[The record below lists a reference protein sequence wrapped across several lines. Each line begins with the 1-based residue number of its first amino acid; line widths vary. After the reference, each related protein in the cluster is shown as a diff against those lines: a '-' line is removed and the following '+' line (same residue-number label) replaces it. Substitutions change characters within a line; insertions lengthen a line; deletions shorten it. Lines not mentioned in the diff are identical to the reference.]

1 MSDFATTFEQFEYAM
16 DVLQGYTFELKNVDG
31 TIDSVFIL
39 GKISAAMEE
48 LQIHYQCLSDVI
60 FETVNQKQSS
70 DVIKVGDTIPSVGA
84 GDFINFS
91 INDDVIDFSKGYSL
105 KFNSDENNATE

>member
-31 TIDSVFIL
+31 TTDSVFIL

-60 FETVNQKQSS
+60 LETANEN
-70 DVIKVGDTIPSVGA
+70 DKVL
-84 GDFINFS
+84 IN
-91 INDDVIDFSKGYSL
+91 IDYK
-105 KFNSDENNATE
+105 ETNATE